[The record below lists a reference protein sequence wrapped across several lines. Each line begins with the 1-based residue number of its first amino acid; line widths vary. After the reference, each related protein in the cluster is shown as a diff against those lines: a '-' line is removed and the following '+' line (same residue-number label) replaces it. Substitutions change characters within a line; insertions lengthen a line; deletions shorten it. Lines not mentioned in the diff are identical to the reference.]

1 MSVSEPESLTL
12 LQFVPESELSLIEQS
27 SNLHKQQSNRKKK
40 SMAAEA
46 WKKEIALIYLPLIRQ
61 DRCIVPC
68 GWNARCLPTD
78 GDESEKVSSG

>member
-1 MSVSEPESLTL
+1 
-12 LQFVPESELSLIEQS
+12 
-27 SNLHKQQSNRKKK
+27 
-40 SMAAEA
+40 MAAEA
-46 WKKEIALIYLPLIRQ
+46 WKKEIALIYLPLILE